1 MPIRAVGKP
10 NSEDEVVINRHDQI
24 CVVDLTV
31 QKPIGMGHNCPPRPK
46 LFGLKAAWLKFADGR
61 ELKRLAKL
69 HVRIERREQALAD
82 LRAERTK
89 IMNRCIR
96 RMRRKA
102 GKN

>member
-1 MPIRAVGKP
+1 V
-10 NSEDEVVINRHDQI
+10 NEVSVR
-24 CVVDLTV
+24 VAEETV
-31 QKPIGMGHNCPPRPK
+31 QKPTGMGHNRPPKPK
-46 LFGLKAAWLKFADGR
+46 LFGLKAAWLKYASGR

-69 HVRIERREQALAD
+69 HVRIERREQALVD
-82 LRAERTK
+82 LRAERSK